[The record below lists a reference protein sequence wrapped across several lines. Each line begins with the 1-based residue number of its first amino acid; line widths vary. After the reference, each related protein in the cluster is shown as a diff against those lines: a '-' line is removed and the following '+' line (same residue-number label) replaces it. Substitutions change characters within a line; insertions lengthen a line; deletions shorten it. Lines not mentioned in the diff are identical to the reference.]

1 VLPRLQPHTAPVRLL
16 VDSTGLRLGG
26 HGEWLVE
33 KHGSKRRRAWGIV
46 NLTSCIRILNRSM
59 EHNAFMLSS
68 EHTSPGPKP

>member
-1 VLPRLQPHTAPVRLL
+1 VVI
-16 VDSTGLRLGG
+16 D
-26 HGEWLVE
+26 
-33 KHGSKRRRAWGIV
+33 HGSDSQPDLSLPAGIV